1 MARPDTPPPPGPEG
15 SSPEGDGAR
24 PAGPASLAVLRGL
37 AAEVVRR
44 TTAVAALVAA
54 ADRGESAALVTLGHL
69 YSPFTAGS
77 GEPARNAR
85 LAAVYF
91 ERAGAAGNWVAAG
104 MAAELHD
111 RGPGNLERD
120 PARAAA
126 LVMRQL
132 ETDPDSGC
140 LVTDPG
146 IGAVWSPDFWA
157 ALQSALA
164 ARGLYTGP
172 IEPRSNDA
180 TRAAVRHLV
189 DTAGTA
195 REPSRP

>member
-1 MARPDTPPPPGPEG
+1 MARPDTPPPPGSAG
-15 SSPEGDGAR
+15 SPTAGDGAG
-24 PAGPASLAVLRGL
+24 PGGPASLAVLRRL
-37 AAEVVRR
+37 AEEVVRR
-44 TTAVAALVAA
+44 NTAVAAVVAA

-91 ERAGAAGNWVAAG
+91 ERAAAAGNWVAG
-104 MAAELHD
+104 GLAAELHD

-120 PARAAA
+120 PDRAAA
-126 LVMRQL
+126 LVMRQI

-146 IGAVWSPDFWA
+146 IGAVWTPDFWA
-157 ALQSALA
+157 AFQRALA
-164 ARGLYTGP
+164 ARGLYAGP
-172 IEPRSNDA
+172 FETRCNDA

-189 DTAGTA
+189 DAAGPA
-195 REPSRP
+195 REPARP